1 MISKLSRYI
10 QGTTW
15 IFVVAAPLLMVVEV
29 LCDLMQPTLM
39 SQIIDV
45 GVASGDMAEVW
56 RTGGIMISVAF
67 NRHFG
72 RCRLHGHLLGG
83 GYALWSGAAQGDV

>member
-45 GVASGDMAEVW
+45 GVASGDH
-56 RTGGIMISVAF
+56 GGSLAHGRHHDF
-67 NRHFG
+67 RRLHRHFG